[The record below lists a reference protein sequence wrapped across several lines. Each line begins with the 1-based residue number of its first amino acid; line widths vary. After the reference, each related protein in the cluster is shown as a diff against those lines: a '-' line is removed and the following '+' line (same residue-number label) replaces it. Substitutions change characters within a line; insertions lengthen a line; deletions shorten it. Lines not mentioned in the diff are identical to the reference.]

1 MQNTS
6 YQSNVSSELS
16 LTPSDALSSVEAPR
30 GDLHLCFELATLQCP
45 DEPGYFAFPATGIV
59 EVIELSDAQITVVP
73 NTSPVVVG
81 AFNLRGEVLWIV
93 DLEYCL
99 QSTSFTASGLITV
112 IIIQDGE
119 QKLGLPVDGIKG
131 MVWLDPAQMQPE
143 LPATMSPRL
152 QPFVQA
158 QVRSASISE
167 QATLYVLDPTAIM
180 RSQFW
185 AAQSAHF

>member
-6 YQSNVSSELS
+6 YQSNVLSELPP
-16 LTPSDALSSVEAPR
+16 TPTDALSSLEAPR
-30 GDLHLCFELATLQCP
+30 GDLHLCFELAVLQP

-59 EVIELSDAQITVVP
+59 EVIELSNTQITVVP

-99 QSTSFTASGLITV
+99 QSTSFAPSGLVTV

-131 MVWLDPAQMQPE
+131 MVWLDPAQMKSE
-143 LPATMSPRL
+143 LPAAMSPRL
-152 QPFVQA
+152 RPFVQA
-158 QVRSASISE
+158 QVDAPSE
-167 QATLYVLDPTAIM
+167 QSTLYVLDPAAIM

-185 AAQSAHF
+185 AAQVALF